1 MRWDALF
8 NKNSQKAKN
17 KNYFLEIKKWSTYNA
32 ALDLVLSEYNLKR
45 GQLSLLHHKEKQG
58 LLNWQ
63 YSTCTSKTLIVIRWG
78 FFENKVKT
86 NIQYPT
92 DYTLIKYY
100 QKTHATL

>member
-17 KNYFLEIKKWSTYNA
+17 NNYFLEIKKWSTYNA

-63 YSTCTSKTLIVIRWG
+63 YSTCTSKTLNVIRWG
-78 FFENKVKT
+78 FFENKVIYNT
-86 NIQYPT
+86 
-92 DYTLIKYY
+92 
-100 QKTHATL
+100 